1 MKDLTPEQMMENLDK
16 FYSLINKYISGDR
29 KDKLLDMYKSIEETL
44 VTSPASTR
52 LSHHNA
58 FAGGYVDHVIRV
70 VEAALVFEKVWDKF
84 GQNKNYTTE
93 ELAFSAIN
101 HDLGKLG
108 TNDEPVY
115 IPNQSQWHRENQG
128 LMYNYN
134 PNVAHMRIADR
145 SLFVLHKYG
154 IEVSEN
160 EYLAI
165 KLHDSLYEES
175 NKPYYITYNKDTE
188 LRSNIAYILHQADL
202 MASKIESSK

>member
-29 KDKLLDMYKSIEETL
+29 KDKLIDMYKSIEETL

-108 TNDEPVY
+108 TNNEPVY

-134 PNVAHMRIADR
+134 PNVSHMRIADR
-145 SLFVLHKYG
+145 SLFLLHKYG

-165 KLHDSLYEES
+165 KLHDGLYEEA
-175 NKPYYITYNKDTE
+175 NKAYYITYNKDTE